1 MKFLERVRTP
11 ERKSVQKQLLLCIGV
26 LALGVLLGVFQKYL
40 DISQA
45 ELPPFLMKIDE
56 LLDLGNFLGSFSPWM
71 IAAVCIAVYS
81 CSPIWAGIK
90 VFCFFAGMTTSY
102 YLYSYYVGG
111 FFPKSYAMIW
121 AVLTMIS
128 PFLAFLCWYAK
139 GKGWFSLL
147 ISAGILGFMLNTA
160 FAYGFWYLDI
170 RSGLDILMLL
180 LGILILYQN
189 PKKMVF
195 ELTLAIPFAI
205 LMRSLIPFEIW

>member
-1 MKFLERVRTP
+1 MKFLESVRVP
-11 ERKSVQKQLLLCIGV
+11 EHKSVQKQLLLCIGI

-56 LLDLGNFLGSFSPWM
+56 LLDLHNFLGGFSPWI

-90 VFCFFAGMTTSY
+90 VFSFFTGMITSY
-102 YLYSYYVGG
+102 YLYSHYVGG

-121 AVLTMIS
+121 TILTVIS

-139 GKGWFSLL
+139 GKGWLSILL
-147 ISAGILGFMLNTA
+147 SAGIFGVLFNTT
-160 FAYGFWYLDI
+160 FAYGMWYLDI
-170 RSGLDILMLL
+170 RSALDVLMFLL
-180 LGILILYQN
+180 SILILYQS
-189 PKKMVF
+189 PKKLIF
-195 ELTLAIPFAI
+195 ELAIAIPFAI
-205 LMRSLIPFEIW
+205 LMRILIPFGIW

>member
-1 MKFLERVRTP
+1 
-11 ERKSVQKQLLLCIGV
+11 
-26 LALGVLLGVFQKYL
+26 
-40 DISQA
+40 
-45 ELPPFLMKIDE
+45 
-56 LLDLGNFLGSFSPWM
+56 M

-81 CSPIWAGIK
+81 CTPIWAGVK

-102 YLYSYYVGG
+102 YLYGFYVGG

-121 AVLTMIS
+121 TILTVIS

-139 GKGWFSLL
+139 GKGWFPLL
-147 ISAGILGFMLNTA
+147 ISVGILGFMLNTA
-160 FAYGFWYLDI
+160 FAYGFWYIDI
-170 RSGLDILMLL
+170 RSGLDILMLF

-195 ELTLAIPFAI
+195 ELILAIPFAI

>member
-189 PKKMVF
+189 PKKWF
-195 ELTLAIPFAI
+195 S
-205 LMRSLIPFEIW
+205 SLHLLFHLQFL